1 MGEDEASDSDYIDEL
16 TGLVEPT
23 SNLMF
28 TTSESKLTIEVNEL
42 TKVGHS
48 IAVLVLVTCL
58 LGLVN
63 GLDFTQ
69 PESGLVRPD
78 EFVFRFAQNAPDESA
93 IFNGHIYDDE
103 GEPIDNATVYIS
115 WYEGDYW
122 NTSSA
127 LTSSDGF
134 FEIKQLDPGITR
146 VDIIVDR
153 DEYKDRYSNRVL
165 LSPPALFE
173 PIGFTSIDFKVPS
186 QEEFADQPCADGTTN
201 CTIREID
208 NSAKQMDHPLMD
220 SGASMIYSTIGIGF
234 VSLAV
239 IAAGFAIWS
248 MKTGSVYLLR
258 TASVLSFFTM
268 GHYYS
273 ACMFSLVA
281 FILTFTISKPHR
293 TLN

>member
-1 MGEDEASDSDYIDEL
+1 MGEDDVSNSDYIDEL

-23 SNLMF
+23 GNLMF
-28 TTSESKLTIEVNEL
+28 TTTESKLTIEVSEL

-63 GLDFTQ
+63 GLDFVQ

-93 IFNGHIYDDE
+93 IFNGHVYDDE

-115 WYEGDYW
+115 WYEEDYW
-122 NTSSA
+122 NTSFVQ
-127 LTSSDGF
+127 TSSDGF
-134 FEIKQLDPGITR
+134 FEIEQLDPGITR

-153 DEYKDRYSNRVL
+153 SDFKDFYSNRVL

-186 QEEFADQPCADGTTN
+186 QEAFADQPCADGTTN

-248 MKTGSVYLLR
+248 MKTGSIYLLR

-273 ACMFSLVA
+273 ACLFSLVA
-281 FILTFTISKPHR
+281 FILTFTISKPR
-293 TLN
+293 RALN

>member
-93 IFNGHIYDDE
+93 IFNGHVYDDE

>member
-1 MGEDEASDSDYIDEL
+1 MGDDDVTGNYIDEL
-16 TGLVEPT
+16 TGLTEPT
-23 SNLMF
+23 NELMF
-28 TTSESKLTIEVNEL
+28 ASSGAKLAIEVDEFNS
-42 TKVGHS
+42 VGNS
-48 IAVLVLVTCL
+48 IAVLILVTCL

-63 GLDFTQ
+63 GVDFTQ

-93 IFNGHIYDDE
+93 IFNGYVFDDN
-103 GEPIDNATVYIS
+103 GEPIENATVYIS
-115 WYEGDYW
+115 WYEEEYW

-127 LTSSDGF
+127 QTSVEGY
-134 FEIKQLDPGITR
+134 FELEKLDPGITR

-153 DEYKDRYSNRVL
+153 DNYKDRYSNRVL

-173 PIGFTSIDFKVPS
+173 PYGFTSIDFIMPS
-186 QEEFADQPCADGTTN
+186 QEKFAEQECADGSDD

-208 NSAKQMDHPLMD
+208 NSPKQMEHPLMD

-234 VSLAV
+234 IGLSLLG
-239 IAAGFAIWS
+239 AGFAIWAF
-248 MKTGSVYLLR
+248 KTGSVYLLR

-273 ACMFSLVA
+273 ACLFSLVA
-281 FILTFTISKPHR
+281 FVLTFTISKPKKEI
-293 TLN
+293 N

>member
-93 IFNGHIYDDE
+93 IFNGHVYDDE

-122 NTSSA
+122 NTSST

-186 QEEFADQPCADGTTN
+186 QEEFAVQPCADGTTN

>member
-1 MGEDEASDSDYIDEL
+1 MAEDDLSNSDYIDEL
-16 TGLVEPT
+16 TGLAEPT

-28 TTSESKLTIEVNEL
+28 TTTESKLTIEVSEL

-93 IFNGHIYDDE
+93 IFNGNVYDDE

-122 NTSSA
+122 NTSSVQ
-127 LTSSDGF
+127 TNSDGF
-134 FEIKQLDPGITR
+134 FEIKQLDPGISR

-173 PIGFTSIDFKVPS
+173 PIGFTSIDFKIPS
-186 QEEFADQPCADGTTN
+186 QEEFANQPCAEGTTN

-220 SGASMIYSTIGIGF
+220 SGASMIYSAIGIGF
-234 VSLAV
+234 ISLA
-239 IAAGFAIWS
+239 ILAAGFAIWS

-258 TASVLSFFTM
+258 TATILSFFTM

>member
-1 MGEDEASDSDYIDEL
+1 MGEDDVSNSDYIDEL

-23 SNLMF
+23 GNLMF
-28 TTSESKLTIEVNEL
+28 TTTESKLTIEVSEL

-58 LGLVN
+58 LGIVN
-63 GLDFTQ
+63 GLDFVQ

-93 IFNGHIYDDE
+93 IFNGHVYDDE

-115 WYEGDYW
+115 WYEEDYW
-122 NTSSA
+122 NTSFVQ
-127 LTSSDGF
+127 TSSDGF
-134 FEIKQLDPGITR
+134 FEIEQLDPGITR

-153 DEYKDRYSNRVL
+153 SDFKDFYSNRVL

-173 PIGFTSIDFKVPS
+173 PIGFTSIDFEVPS
-186 QEEFADQPCADGTTN
+186 QEAFADQPCADGTTN

-248 MKTGSVYLLR
+248 MKTGSIYLLR

-281 FILTFTISKPHR
+281 FILTFTISKPR
-293 TLN
+293 RALN